1 MNLFCISVVFVLYFC
16 CICTVIVAG
25 CTLPTLHH
33 SWKWR
38 SPATSPTQTS
48 AHLAQPNPGTPLPHT
63 PQPQLTSSGPPNQAI
78 GPPGPV
84 QAPEGPQTVVSGPPA
99 ACVCPYVGGQ
109 PPILNLLPLRYLL
122 TFINFVTQPPSSP
135 SSPHLLV
142 QSSASHQNSTS
153 SLGFLPPAWVAGD
166 GKQGAPN
173 GGV

>member
-1 MNLFCISVVFVLYFC
+1 MYLYCICVVFVLYFYCICFVFVLYLFCISVVFVLYLC
-16 CICTVIVAG
+16 YICTVIVAG

-122 TFINFVTQPPSSP
+122 TFINFVTQPPKGRP
-135 SSPHLLV
+135 LVYLHL
-142 QSSASHQNSTS
+142 
-153 SLGFLPPAWVAGD
+153 
-166 GKQGAPN
+166 APILDL
-173 GGV
+173 